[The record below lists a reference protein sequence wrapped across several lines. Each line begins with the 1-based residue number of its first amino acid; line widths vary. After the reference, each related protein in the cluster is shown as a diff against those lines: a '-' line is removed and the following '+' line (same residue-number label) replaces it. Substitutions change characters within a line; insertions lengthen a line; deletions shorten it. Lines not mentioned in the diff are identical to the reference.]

1 MDETT
6 EARAR
11 YDRDGFLLV
20 PGVLSAD
27 ECADLKAEGLR
38 VLQENARPGAT
49 VYVGAAV
56 ASSRFRALADDD
68 RLVAPLRQLLPD
80 GVMFLSDKLVFK
92 SGVQRKA
99 TPWHTD
105 RAYWL
110 GTRPK
115 LSAWIALDDVTEAN
129 GALRVLPG
137 GHLEQWRHDTGV
149 GEDGEFDSRI
159 RDLGGREDE
168 TVVVEMTRGSALYFS
183 DLLPHSSTPNTAGT
197 DRYAIIS
204 TYHAPAPDEEFD
216 RGFPARHVV
225 TSSAR

>member
-1 MDETT
+1 M
-6 EARAR
+6 EAPTDLRAE
-11 YDRDGFLLV
+11 YHRDGFVLV
-20 PGVLSAD
+20 PDVLSRD
-27 ECADLKAEGLR
+27 ECAALKTEGLK
-38 VLQENARPGAT
+38 VLADNARPGST
-49 VYVGAAV
+49 VFVGAAV
-56 ASSRFRALADDD
+56 ASPRFRELADDR
-68 RLVAPLRQLLPD
+68 RLVGPLEQLLPG

-115 LSAWIALDDVTEAN
+115 LSVWIALDDVTEAN

-137 GHLEQWRHDTGV
+137 GHHEDWRHDTGV

-159 RDLGGREDE
+159 RDLDGREDE
-168 TVVVEMTRGSALYFS
+168 TIVVEMTRGSALYFS
-183 DLLPHSSTPNTAGT
+183 DRLPHSSTPNVAGT

-204 TYHAPAPDEEFD
+204 TYHEPADDEEFD
-216 RGFPARHVV
+216 LGFGARHVV
-225 TSSAR
+225 PASTP